1 MRKNQLFIYVCLLFM
16 LLGSAC
22 TEDIVT
28 DYTNRQITVY
38 ATMPGAGMNDG
49 TGSMANGPRRVALR
63 QNEGS
68 LDLIARWTENDVI
81 HLFVIQ
87 EEKCYA
93 LEDSKVSNI
102 SSDGKSCSFTI
113 QLPSTV
119 DPGCPYEVI
128 GLCGAEGMVF
138 DNTVAAA
145 KCPLKRVF
153 WKDGMDTTAP
163 IWFRCAGND
172 AGIRATFK
180 HLGTYE
186 VLHIKNSTASS
197 IDFKLWG
204 FDAPYPWY
212 KVEINYNLDDDFNPL
227 LYVIE
232 PGDVESDIGNI
243 AAGATGK
250 ILSWYIPTGMEMKD
264 AILQAF
270 INGKPVSSTNT
281 KSSNV
286 QILQGHAYHM
296 YATWDG
302 KELKFDGEEP
312 SEQDPVEVIQVDVT
326 KANYYPNHFS
336 HNGKQYSFRYY
347 CTAFVK
353 LNDDTNIQDWGY
365 VYVDPDGNE
374 SELISLMPYKSDVG
388 IVGDN
393 RFSYYRDECSSTV
406 KLKGYVKCYGDSEI
420 YYGKEQEFQINY
432 PDETSIAINSCTFQ
446 GTTNNVSYLGRTYK
460 YKSTFR
466 YIFSATGAYWM
477 KVGTQVDGPGWSNWT
492 DLPNQ
497 TISPVDGS
505 KANALTVNYY
515 YDDKTFTGDYYV
527 FLIATDD
534 THARSSR
541 TAEYVGYTYSANQF
555 TGCIL
560 YGTQNSRLTPVCDI
574 VEGGQSQDNEEPV
587 SDYIINIVSNK

>member
-1 MRKNQLFIYVCLLFM
+1 MRKTIIYTIGCLTLFLVAACSEQEFDDKLSTSRELTIIASIPGEQTRIGL
-16 LLGSAC
+16 SA
-22 TEDIVT
+22 
-28 DYTNRQITVY
+28 
-38 ATMPGAGMNDG
+38 GDG
-49 TGSMANGPRRVALR
+49 T
-63 QNEGS
+63 
-68 LDLIARWTENDVI
+68 LDLITRWNDGEK
-81 HLFVIQ
+81 IQ
-87 EEKCYA
+87 MFAKQDDKVFELEPSYA
-93 LEDSKVSNI
+93 KNI
-102 SSDGKSCSFTI
+102 LRDGKLCSFTVHFGDKLDI
-113 QLPSTV
+113 ER
-119 DPGCPYEVI
+119 PYDLY
-128 GLCGAEGMVF
+128 GLTGVEGYV
-138 DNTVAAA
+138 
-145 KCPLKRVF
+145 
-153 WKDGMDTTAP
+153 KDGKTLLAKSRMWRVPTWSQATAP
-163 IWFRCAGND
+163 MWFHVTG
-172 AGIRATFK
+172 GYQSTTGPIRVQFE

-186 VLHIKNSTASS
+186 VLHLKNTSNRGVGAAHL
-197 IDFKLWG
+197 DFETNEK
-204 FDAPYPWY
+204 WY
-212 KVEINYNLDDDFNPL
+212 KSYEESPIPVGSAASATSQSGEYTSSVVFAYSGQSVEFI
-227 LYVIE
+227 
-232 PGDVESDIGNI
+232 
-243 AAGATGK
+243 
-250 ILSWYIPTGMEMKD
+250 SWYIPS
-264 AILQAF
+264 
-270 INGKPVSSTNT
+270 GKPLRDARLRVAMGGIPYTSTNT
-281 KSSNV
+281 KSSTI
-286 QILQGHAYHM
+286 QIQRGHAYHM

-505 KANALTVNYY
+505 KANALTVSYY

>member
-1 MRKNQLFIYVCLLFM
+1 MKKTIISIICSLLICM
-16 LLGSAC
+16 LYAC
-22 TEDIVT
+22 VEQDVSENFPASGELT
-28 DYTNRQITVY
+28 ITASIPVEQ
-38 ATMPGAGMNDG
+38 TRIGLSESDG
-49 TGSMANGPRRVALR
+49 T
-63 QNEGS
+63 
-68 LDLIARWTENDVI
+68 LDLITHWEDGER
-81 HLFVIQ
+81 IQ
-87 EEKCYA
+87 MFAKQGNRVFELEPSYA
-93 LEDSKVSNI
+93 KNI
-102 SSDGKSCSFTI
+102 LKQGKQCSFTVHYGEELNI
-113 QLPSTV
+113 MQPFELYGLSGV
-119 DPGCPYEVI
+119 DGYV
-128 GLCGAEGMVF
+128 
-138 DNTVAAA
+138 
-145 KCPLKRVF
+145 
-153 WKDGMDTTAP
+153 KDGKALLAKSRLWRAVEWNMTKAP
-163 IWFRCAGND
+163 MWFHVTGGVQSTNSP
-172 AGIRATFK
+172 IHVQFQ
-180 HLGTYE
+180 HLGAYE
-186 VLHIKNSTASS
+186 VLHVKNASNDW
-197 IDFKLWG
+197 ITFRHGGFKV
-204 FDAPYPWY
+204 AVPWY
-212 KVEINYNLDDDFNPL
+212 KSYEETNLTNGSSQSSALQTDEVSWAPVYIGAGL
-227 LYVIE
+227 TY
-232 PGDVESDIGNI
+232 DV
-243 AAGATGK
+243 
-250 ILSWYIPTGMEMKD
+250 LSWYIPSGSLMKD
-264 AILQAF
+264 AKLCAT
-270 INGKPVSSTNT
+270 INNRFFETVDT
-281 KSSNV
+281 KSSAV
-286 QILQGHAYHM
+286 SILPGHAYHM
-296 YATWDG
+296 YVTWDG
-302 KELKFDGEEP
+302 ENLRFDEG
-312 SEQDPVEVIQVDVT
+312 SPVEVSKFEVT
-326 KANYYPNHFS
+326 KANYYPNHFTHGGRS
-336 HNGKQYSFRYY
+336 YSFRYY
-347 CTAFVK
+347 CTAYVK

-388 IVGDN
+388 VLGDN
-393 RFSYYRDECSSTV
+393 RYSYYRDECVSTV
-406 KLKGYVKCYGDSEI
+406 KLKGYVRYRNDSQIHYGP
-420 YYGKEQEFQINY
+420 EQEFQISY